1 MFTVLRLA
9 LIVPVLLLGVSTAS
23 ARKNKDKDEIAELV
37 QQVKKDWQAK
47 DNTFNKTLK
56 NAYAYAIFP
65 EVGKGGFIVGAS
77 HGAGEVYKKNK
88 LIGHAKMTQTTVG
101 AQVGGQT
108 YAEVI
113 LFQNKEAL
121 DRFKANRFEGT
132 AAATAIGGKKGAAA
146 ASKYKDGVAI
156 MVLPKKGA
164 MAEAAGGGQK
174 FHFEPVGK

>member
-1 MFTVLRLA
+1 MVTALRLA
-9 LIVPVLLLGVSTAS
+9 LIVPVLLLSVSTAS
-23 ARKNKDKDEIAELV
+23 ARKNKDKDEIGEGV

-56 NAYAYAIFP
+56 KAYAYAIFP

-77 HGAGEVYKKNK
+77 HGAGEVYQKGK

-108 YAEVI
+108 CAEVI
-113 LFQNKEAL
+113 LFEDK
-121 DRFKANRFEGT
+121 

-146 ASKYKDGVAI
+146 ASKYKDGVVI
-156 MVLPKKGA
+156 MVLPKKGT

-174 FHFEPVGK
+174 FAFEPIGE

>member
-1 MFTVLRLA
+1 MITALRLA

-23 ARKNKDKDEIAELV
+23 ARRNKDKDEIAEGV

-47 DNTFNKTLK
+47 DNTFDKTLK
-56 NAYAYAIFP
+56 KAYAYAIFP

-77 HGAGEVYKKNK
+77 HGAGEVYQKGK

-113 LFQNKEAL
+113 LFQNKAAL

-132 AAATAIGGKKGAAA
+132 AAATAIGGKKGAAK

-174 FHFEPVGK
+174 FAFEPIGE

>member
-1 MFTVLRLA
+1 MITALRLA

-23 ARKNKDKDEIAELV
+23 ARRNKDKGEIAAGV

-56 NAYAYAIFP
+56 KAYAYAIFP

-77 HGAGEVYKKNK
+77 HGAGEVYKKGK

-113 LFQNKEAL
+113 LFENEAAL

-146 ASKYKDGVAI
+146 ASKYKDGVSI

-174 FHFEPVGK
+174 FAFEPLGE